1 MTLAGSRFLTGA
13 EKRYASVEGE
23 ALAVALG
30 LEQTKYFTQGCETLV
45 VVTDHKPL
53 VKIFGDRTLD
63 EIANTRLFRLK
74 QRTLPWHFK
83 IVHMPGKTNNAADA
97 ASRYPV
103 HSTEVSSI
111 THCDQEEFLISA
123 AISNEAQDI
132 TSISWDLLA
141 SETKKDQTLSRLIM
155 AIYSNF
161 QGCTVGIEDYIKYK
175 ESLYVTNG
183 VVLYQDRVVVPSS
196 LRRAI
201 LSKLHSAHQGV
212 SAMLARSQAIIF

>member
-1 MTLAGSRFLTGA
+1 
-13 EKRYASVEGE
+13 
-23 ALAVALG
+23 
-30 LEQTKYFTQGCETLV
+30 
-45 VVTDHKPL
+45 
-53 VKIFGDRTLD
+53 
-63 EIANTRLFRLK
+63 
-74 QRTLPWHFK
+74 
-83 IVHMPGKTNNAADA
+83 MPGKTNNAADA

-103 HSTEVSSI
+103 HGTEVSSI

-141 SETKKDQTLSRLIM
+141 SETEKDQTLSKLIM
-155 AIYSNF
+155 AINSNF

-212 SAMLARSQAIIF
+212 SAMLARSQAIIFWPGMTFDIQEIRSKCSECNRNAPSNAPTPSVPATPPLTPFEQIFADFF